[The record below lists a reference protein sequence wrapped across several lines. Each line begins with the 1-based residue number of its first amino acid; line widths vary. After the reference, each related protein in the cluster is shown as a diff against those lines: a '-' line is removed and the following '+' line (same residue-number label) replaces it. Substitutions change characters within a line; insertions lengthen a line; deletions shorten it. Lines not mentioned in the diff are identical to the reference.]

1 MRELL
6 FFLILKTPSFVS
18 EDIEGNRIYL
28 DSLLLKGPVIVD
40 FWATWCKYCDEVLDI
55 LKQVKDEYK
64 DKISIITISWDT
76 KRTESK
82 IKPLFKSRG
91 WDFPIIIDEGRKIGK
106 KFGVFALPTTIII
119 SPEGDIV
126 YKKIGYTPKEKEE
139 ILKVLKELFEK

>member
-82 IKPLFKSRG
+82 IKPLFQIPRLGFSDYNR
-91 WDFPIIIDEGRKIGK
+91 
-106 KFGVFALPTTIII
+106 
-119 SPEGDIV
+119 
-126 YKKIGYTPKEKEE
+126 
-139 ILKVLKELFEK
+139 